1 MTTGPERPPARRSL
15 AGPAGRYLAIAA
27 LTVLVLG
34 PLYWITSSA
43 FKGRQEIL
51 QTAPTFVPLAP
62 TVENFQDLF
71 TATDFPGYLWNSLVV
86 AVLTVVFSTLVSV
99 AGAYG
104 LYRLRVPG
112 NNKIA
117 GAVLLSYMVPGTLL
131 LVPLYQVFSHLE
143 LIDTRNAVVLV
154 NVALTAPFCTWL
166 LRGFFLAVPEELDE
180 AAAVDG
186 AGPVR
191 TMVQIVLP
199 LVAPG
204 IATVAVYSFIFSW
217 TEFVFAS
224 QLLISD
230 ELTTLPI
237 GLSNIMGQYTINWGL
252 LMAGTVCTVLPAI
265 IPFLFVGRYFVGG
278 LTAGAGR

>member
-1 MTTGPERPPARRSL
+1 MTTTVAARRSL
-15 AGPAGRYLAIAA
+15 AGPVVRYLTIAA

-51 QTAPTFVPLAP
+51 QPAPTLVPLAP

-71 TATDFPGYLWNSLVV
+71 TTTDFPGFLWNSVVV
-86 AVLTVVFSTLVSV
+86 ALLTVLFSTLVSL

-112 NNKIA
+112 HNKIA

-131 LVPLYQVFSHLE
+131 LVPLYQVFSRLE

-166 LRGFFLAVPEELDE
+166 LRGFFLAVPDELDE

-191 TMVQIVLP
+191 TMLQIVLP

-230 ELTTLPI
+230 DLTTLPI

-252 LMAGTVCTVLPAI
+252 LMAGTVCTALPAI

>member
-1 MTTGPERPPARRSL
+1 
-15 AGPAGRYLAIAA
+15 
-27 LTVLVLG
+27 
-34 PLYWITSSA
+34 
-43 FKGRQEIL
+43 
-51 QTAPTFVPLAP
+51 
-62 TVENFQDLF
+62 
-71 TATDFPGYLWNSLVV
+71 
-86 AVLTVVFSTLVSV
+86 
-99 AGAYG
+99 
-104 LYRLRVPG
+104 
-112 NNKIA
+112 
-117 GAVLLSYMVPGTLL
+117 
-131 LVPLYQVFSHLE
+131 
-143 LIDTRNAVVLV
+143 VLV

-180 AAAVDG
+180 AAAMDG

-191 TMVQIVLP
+191 TMLQIVLP

-230 ELTTLPI
+230 DLTTLPI